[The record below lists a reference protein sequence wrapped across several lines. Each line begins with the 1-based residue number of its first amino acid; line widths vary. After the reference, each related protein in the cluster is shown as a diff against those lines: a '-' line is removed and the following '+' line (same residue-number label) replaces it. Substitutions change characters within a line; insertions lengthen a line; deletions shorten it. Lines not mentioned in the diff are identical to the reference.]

1 MQDCKIKIIKLE
13 FYFRKNGEMNM
24 LTRKTK
30 KVLAI
35 VLTAAVALPGM
46 ASGTLVSAKAK
57 CTTKKMTLQAGK
69 KKTIKI
75 KGKVKKAKYMF
86 KSSKPSIAKVNKK
99 GTVTAKKAGKAVIT
113 IIEKKKAKKEIIGK
127 VNVIVK
133 NKKEVKKTMEPSTQP
148 SMAPEAT
155 VSQTPAANASQSP
168 VSAAPSAP
176 AATAT
181 PSSTPTASPKTTP
194 YNGPVASSK
203 PKSFID
209 DSFDVPEDYAEE
221 LDGYTYAEPKTITYY
236 SKVSEADR
244 KAVVYLPADYDA
256 NKEYPIMYLLH
267 GIGGSENEWKSGLP
281 EYITGNLNKEGKIP
295 EMIIV
300 CPNQLVQ
307 VPGEKMPGYYLDPG
321 RFVMFNRM
329 VDELRTSLIPYM
341 EENYSI
347 MEGRDNHAIAGLS
360 MGGRTSLYCGF
371 YMLDYFSYIG
381 AFEPAPGILPYN
393 AEDGLFT
400 EDTFKIPKEYQDTTL
415 IMIQQGDNDNVVSDN
430 PTKYHKALEKNG
442 VRHMFNNV
450 PYGHDWN
457 AWREGLYNF
466 ARRVFQ

>member
-1 MQDCKIKIIKLE
+1 
-13 FYFRKNGEMNM
+13 M

-35 VLTAAVALPGM
+35 VLTGAVALPGM

-113 IIEKKKAKKEIIGK
+113 ITEKKKAKKKIIGK

-148 SMAPEAT
+148 SMAPKAT

-209 DSFDVPEDYAEE
+209 ESFDVPEDYEE
-221 LDGYTYAEPKTITYY
+221 EVDGYTYAEPKTITYY

-244 KAVVYLPADYDA
+244 RAVVYLPADYDA

-400 EDTFKIPKEYQDTTL
+400 EDTFKIPEEYQDTTL
-415 IMIQQGDNDNVVSDN
+415 IMIQQGDNDNVVFDN

>member
-1 MQDCKIKIIKLE
+1 
-13 FYFRKNGEMNM
+13 M

-30 KVLAI
+30 KVFAI
-35 VLTAAVALPGM
+35 VLAGAVALPGM
-46 ASGTLVSAKAK
+46 TSGTLVSAKAK
-57 CTTKKMTLQAGK
+57 CTVKKMTLQEGE

-75 KGKVKKAKYMF
+75 KGKVKGAKYTF

-99 GTVTAKKAGKAVIT
+99 GGVTAKKAGKAVIT
-113 IIEKKKAKKEIIGK
+113 ITEKKKAKKKTIGK

-133 NKKEVKKTMEPSTQP
+133 NKKETKATMEPSTQP
-148 SMAPEAT
+148 TVTPTTNAT
-155 VSQTPAANASQSP
+155 QSP
-168 VSAAPSAP
+168 VVTVPSSSTP

-181 PSSTPTASPKTTP
+181 PSSTPTAEPIVTPTATPKTTP

-209 DSFDVPEDYAEE
+209 ESFDVPEDYEE
-221 LDGYTYAEPKTITYY
+221 DLDGYTYAEPKTITYY

-244 KAVVYLPADYDA
+244 RAVIYLPADYDA

-307 VPGEKMPGYYLDPG
+307 VPGEKMPDNYLDPG

-381 AFEPAPGILPYN
+381 AFEPAPGILPYS
-393 AEDGLFT
+393 AEEGLFT
-400 EDTFKIPKEYQDTTL
+400 EDTFKIPEEYQDTTL

-442 VRHMFNNV
+442 VRHLFNNV

>member
-1 MQDCKIKIIKLE
+1 ML
-13 FYFRKNGEMNM
+13 RKVRCQ
-24 LTRKTK
+24 LHR
-30 KVLAI
+30 VHRQQ
-35 VLTAAVALPGM
+35 
-46 ASGTLVSAKAK
+46 
-57 CTTKKMTLQAGK
+57 LQHRRQLRQHRQRRHR
-69 KKTIKI
+69 
-75 KGKVKKAKYMF
+75 
-86 KSSKPSIAKVNKK
+86 
-99 GTVTAKKAGKAVIT
+99 
-113 IIEKKKAKKEIIGK
+113 
-127 VNVIVK
+127 
-133 NKKEVKKTMEPSTQP
+133 TMDQ
-148 SMAPEAT
+148 
-155 VSQTPAANASQSP
+155 
-168 VSAAPSAP
+168 
-176 AATAT
+176 
-181 PSSTPTASPKTTP
+181 
-194 YNGPVASSK
+194 VASSK

-209 DSFDVPEDYAEE
+209 ESFDVPEDYEEE

-244 KAVVYLPADYDA
+244 RAVVYLPADYDA

-381 AFEPAPGILPYN
+381 AFNRHREFFRTMQKTDCLRKILSRYR
-393 AEDGLFT
+393 
-400 EDTFKIPKEYQDTTL
+400 KSIRTL
-415 IMIQQGDNDNVVSDN
+415 RS
-430 PTKYHKALEKNG
+430 L
-442 VRHMFNNV
+442 
-450 PYGHDWN
+450 
-457 AWREGLYNF
+457 
-466 ARRVFQ
+466 

>member
-1 MQDCKIKIIKLE
+1 
-13 FYFRKNGEMNM
+13 M
-24 LTRKTK
+24 LTRKTN

-35 VLTAAVALPGM
+35 VLTGAIALPGM
-46 ASGTLVSAKAK
+46 ASGTVVSAKAK
-57 CTTKKMTLQAGK
+57 CTVKKMTLQAGE

-75 KGKVKKAKYMF
+75 KGKVKGAKYTF
-86 KSSKPSIAKVNKK
+86 KSSKTSVAKVNKK
-99 GTVTAKKAGKAVIT
+99 GVVSAKNAGKAVVTIT
-113 IIEKKKAKKEIIGK
+113 EKKKTKKKTIGK

-133 NKKEVKKTMEPSTQP
+133 NKKETKAIVEQSTQP
-148 SMAPEAT
+148 TE
-155 VSQTPAANASQSP
+155 TPAVNATQSP
-168 VSAAPSAP
+168 VVTASSTPTASP
-176 AATAT
+176 AATVT
-181 PSSTPTASPKTTP
+181 PTAEPTVTPTASPKTTP

-209 DSFDVPEDYAEE
+209 ESFDVPEDYAED
-221 LDGYTYAEPKTITYY
+221 LDGYTYAEAKTITYY

-307 VPGEKMPGYYLDPG
+307 VPGEKMPNYYLDPG

-381 AFEPAPGILPYN
+381 AFEPAPGILPYSD
-393 AEDGLFT
+393 EDGLFT
-400 EDTFKIPKEYQDTTL
+400 EDTFKIPEEYQDTTL
-415 IMIQQGDNDNVVSDN
+415 IMIQQGDADKVVYDN
-430 PTKYHKALEKNG
+430 PTKYHNALEKNG

-450 PYGHDWN
+450 PYGHDWD

>member
-1 MQDCKIKIIKLE
+1 
-13 FYFRKNGEMNM
+13 M

-35 VLTAAVALPGM
+35 VLTGAVALPGM

-57 CTTKKMTLQAGK
+57 CTTKKMTLQAGE

-113 IIEKKKAKKEIIGK
+113 ITEKKKAKKKIIGK

-148 SMAPEAT
+148 SMAPKAT
-155 VSQTPAANASQSP
+155 VSQTPAANASQNP

-209 DSFDVPEDYAEE
+209 ESFDVPEDYEEE

-244 KAVVYLPADYDA
+244 RAVVYLPADYDA

-281 EYITGNLNKEGKIP
+281 EYITGNLNKERKIP

-400 EDTFKIPKEYQDTTL
+400 EDTFKIPEEYQDTTL

>member
-1 MQDCKIKIIKLE
+1 
-13 FYFRKNGEMNM
+13 
-24 LTRKTK
+24 
-30 KVLAI
+30 
-35 VLTAAVALPGM
+35 
-46 ASGTLVSAKAK
+46 
-57 CTTKKMTLQAGK
+57 MTLQAGE

-75 KGKVKKAKYMF
+75 KGKVKKAKYTF

-99 GTVTAKKAGKAVIT
+99 GTVTAKKEGKAVIT
-113 IIEKKKAKKEIIGK
+113 ITEKKKAKKKIIGK

-148 SMAPEAT
+148 SKAPEAT

-181 PSSTPTASPKTTP
+181 PSSTPTASPTASPTVTPTASPKTTP

-203 PKSFID
+203 AKSIID
-209 DSFDVPEDYAEE
+209 DSFDVPKDYAEE

-244 KAVVYLPADYDA
+244 RAVVYLPADYDA
-256 NKEYPIMYLLH
+256 NKKYPIMYLLH

-307 VPGEKMPGYYLDPG
+307 VPGEKMPSNYLDPG

-381 AFEPAPGILPYN
+381 AFEPAPGVLPYSD
-393 AEDGLFT
+393 EEGLFT
-400 EDTFKIPKEYQDTTL
+400 EDTFKIPEEYQDTTL
-415 IMIQQGDNDNVVSDN
+415 IMIQQGNSDKVVYDN
-430 PTKYHKALEKNG
+430 PTKYHNTLDKNG
-442 VRHMFNNV
+442 VPHMFNKV

-457 AWREGLYNF
+457 AWKEGLYNF

>member
-1 MQDCKIKIIKLE
+1 
-13 FYFRKNGEMNM
+13 M

-35 VLTAAVALPGM
+35 VLTGAVALPGM

-113 IIEKKKAKKEIIGK
+113 ITEKKKAKKKIIGK

-209 DSFDVPEDYAEE
+209 ESFDVPEDYEEE

-244 KAVVYLPADYDA
+244 RAVVYLPADYDA

-400 EDTFKIPKEYQDTTL
+400 EDTFKIPEEYQDTTL

>member
-1 MQDCKIKIIKLE
+1 
-13 FYFRKNGEMNM
+13 M

>member
-1 MQDCKIKIIKLE
+1 
-13 FYFRKNGEMNM
+13 M

-35 VLTAAVALPGM
+35 VLTGAVALPGM

-113 IIEKKKAKKEIIGK
+113 ITEKKKAKKKIIGK

-148 SMAPEAT
+148 SMAPKAT

-209 DSFDVPEDYAEE
+209 ESFDVPEDYEEE

-244 KAVVYLPADYDA
+244 RAVVYLPADYDA

-400 EDTFKIPKEYQDTTL
+400 EDTFKIPEEYQDTTL
-415 IMIQQGDNDNVVSDN
+415 IMIQQGDNDNVVFDN
-430 PTKYHKALEKNG
+430 PTKYHMALEKNG